1 MWGGDASEN
10 DARFEETLEIILKGL
25 QCEFLSHSGQ
35 FYNFKELWME
45 LRPCQQPLPPFW
57 YAGNAAHAGERG
69 MNFVG
74 GERVPLA
81 GIRELMEQYVTAFKQ
96 SPAQGFAGRDEPLY
110 GAIKRVYVA
119 ASDDEARER
128 ARLAYAS
135 YRTHFL
141 KPLPGGRVDPEEIPR
156 PAKIDVDTA
165 FASGALV
172 VGSPATIREYL
183 QRYVTETGANYFVGS
198 FHWGDLSHKEACRSL
213 ELFASEAMPAVP

>member
-1 MWGGDASEN
+1 
-10 DARFEETLEIILKGL
+10 
-25 QCEFLSHSGQ
+25 
-35 FYNFKELWME
+35 ME

-57 YAGNAAHAGERG
+57 YAGNAAYAGERG

-74 GERVPLA
+74 GERVPFS
-81 GIRELMEQYVTAFKQ
+81 GVRELMAQYVAAFKQ
-96 SPAQGFAGRDEPLY
+96 SHAKSFAGRDEPLY

-119 ASDDEARER
+119 ESDDAARER

-172 VGSPATIREYL
+172 VGSPATIRKYL
-183 QRYVTETGANYFVGS
+183 QHYAAETGANYFVGS
-198 FHWGDLSHKEACRSL
+198 FHWGDLSYQEACRSL